1 MTKYFVNL
9 NRILRYSFK
18 LICPECGIGKL
29 FEKGF
34 RMYSHCPNCGLKYE
48 REQGYFI
55 GAMYINYGATVLL
68 IFPGYFIVSL
78 LTSVPNIL
86 NISFWCLISG
96 IFPTFFYRYSKSLW
110 LNIDY
115 SINHEKTIK

>member
-1 MTKYFVNL
+1 MKRLIKNVTKV
-9 NRILRYSFK
+9 LRYSFK
-18 LICPECGIGKL
+18 LICPECGIGRL
-29 FEKGF
+29 YEKGF
-34 RMYSHCPNCGLKYE
+34 RMYPHCPKCGLKYE

-78 LTSVPNIL
+78 LTPIPNII
-86 NISFWCLISG
+86 NFGIWSLISG
-96 IFPTFFYRYSKSLW
+96 FFPTFFYRYSKSLW

-115 SINHEKTIK
+115 SIDH

>member
-1 MTKYFVNL
+1 MIKYFENL
-9 NRILRYSFK
+9 SRILRYSFK

-34 RMYSHCPNCGLKYE
+34 RMYSHCPKCGLKYE

-55 GAMYINYGATVLL
+55 GAMYINYGVTVLL

-78 LTSVPNIL
+78 FTSVPDIL
-86 NISFWCLISG
+86 NIGIWGIISG
-96 IFPTFFYRYSKSLW
+96 VFPTFFYRYSKSLW

-115 SINHEKTIK
+115 SIDH